1 MCRFIAYIGNPILLH
16 DIIVKPTNSLVK
28 QSIQAR
34 ESDHPINADGFGL
47 GWYDHS
53 IDNVPG
59 IFRSYQPAW
68 NDLNLVNL
76 TSKVKSK
83 CFFAHIR
90 AASQGGVALDNCHP
104 FAFQELMFMHNGN
117 IQNFR
122 AIKRQLRR
130 QLDDDVYEWL
140 KGQTDSEHFFA
151 LFIQTMRDNQLSSQS
166 LELFY
171 QTLILTIE
179 RINFLMKTAKMDSLV
194 FLNIAIT
201 DGHRVIV
208 SRYVS
213 NPELCARTLYYAV
226 GDQFIFEHGAGH
238 MYPVTKKPGAVLISS
253 EKLTDYN
260 LEWHMVAQNHCI
272 LIDEDLTTTIKAM
285 EIA

>member
-16 DIIVKPTNSLVK
+16 DIIVKPSNSLVK

-34 ESDHPINADGFGL
+34 ESEHPINADGFGL

-53 IDNVPG
+53 IDETPG

-68 NDLNLVNL
+68 NDLNLKNL

-104 FAFQELMFMHNGN
+104 FAFQKMMFMHNGN
-117 IQNFR
+117 IQNFN

-130 QLDDDVYEWL
+130 QLDDDIYEWL

-151 LFIQTMRDNQLSSQS
+151 LFVQTMRDNKIDSLSP
-166 LELFY
+166 ELFY
-171 QTLILTIE
+171 QALVLTIE
-179 RINFLMKTAKMDSLV
+179 RINFLLQSTKTTALV

-201 DGHRVIV
+201 DGFRVIV
-208 SRYVS
+208 CRYVS
-213 NPELCARTLYYAV
+213 NSDIPARTLYYAI
-226 GDQFIFEHGAGH
+226 GDKFIFEYGAGH
-238 MYPVTKKPGAVLISS
+238 MYPVKEKPGAVLISS

-260 LEWHMVAQNHCI
+260 LEWHTVAQNHCI
-272 LIDEDLTTTIKAM
+272 LIDTDLTVTINPI